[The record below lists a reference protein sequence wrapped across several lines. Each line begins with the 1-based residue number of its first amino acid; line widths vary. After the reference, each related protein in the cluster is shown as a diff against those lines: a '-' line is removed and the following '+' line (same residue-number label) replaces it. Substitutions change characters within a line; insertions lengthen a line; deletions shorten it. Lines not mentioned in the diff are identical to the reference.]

1 MTETQAAAAAAPQ
14 AFRMDSLLQEMR
26 EIESMRARA
35 GPLRGP
41 GIADLASE
49 AGTWAEEYLA
59 SETHVQEIGPGSDW
73 TKEFVE
79 HQNGLTSPDII
90 TDNDTRWA
98 HEYLNENF
106 LDDASSTEA
115 SKWVEEY
122 NPQEDSELAKTA
134 NELLGTVDD
143 PKFHNTEFM
152 KFIKK
157 LGEGSKGDVSK
168 DWTNEFLSSNT
179 SKENNLEESW
189 STEFTQGQKQ
199 QLHEQWQKEFT
210 VCYRHGVVSLTL
222 RKNLVQLAQ
231 QVVRS
236 LPVEAK
242 GMADTSG
249 KGKIHSE
256 KFCPAQDE
264 HQKSLSAE

>member
-1 MTETQAAAAAAPQ
+1 MALRNLVDAQCGEGNALVRLTQHVIRDKALADEGLGWHHRHPLSQGGAYKTQYGPTIEGDQLVEEFMTETQAAAAAAPQ

-106 LDDASSTEA
+106 LSHFTQALLSMIMPEDKHRLICNGICQTHYCRSVQSSGVIMHGCA
-115 SKWVEEY
+115 RAKCGL
-122 NPQEDSELAKTA
+122 ELALKT
-134 NELLGTVDD
+134 T
-143 PKFHNTEFM
+143 
-152 KFIKK
+152 
-157 LGEGSKGDVSK
+157 
-168 DWTNEFLSSNT
+168 
-179 SKENNLEESW
+179 
-189 STEFTQGQKQ
+189 
-199 QLHEQWQKEFT
+199 
-210 VCYRHGVVSLTL
+210 
-222 RKNLVQLAQ
+222 
-231 QVVRS
+231 
-236 LPVEAK
+236 
-242 GMADTSG
+242 
-249 KGKIHSE
+249 
-256 KFCPAQDE
+256 
-264 HQKSLSAE
+264 